1 MESDEAAT
9 IDTRMMIII
18 LEAVIIEAF
27 IPPLNDKG
35 GELMGT
41 MYHQVEDPSLVEQR
55 DAELRRMVGRAL
67 AR

>member
-1 MESDEAAT
+1 
-9 IDTRMMIII
+9 MIAI
-18 LEAVIIEAF
+18 LEAVMIEAF

-41 MYHQVEDPSLVEQR
+41 MYRQVGDPSPVEQR
-55 DAELRRMVGRAL
+55 DEELRRMAGRAL

>member
-1 MESDEAAT
+1 
-9 IDTRMMIII
+9 MMITI

-41 MYHQVEDPSLVEQR
+41 IYLQVEDPSLVEQR
-55 DAELRRMVGRAL
+55 AAELRRMVGRAL
-67 AR
+67 AN

>member
-1 MESDEAAT
+1 
-9 IDTRMMIII
+9 MMITI

-27 IPPLNDKG
+27 ILPLNDKG

-67 AR
+67 AN